1 MRQFMIKGKKSGETR
16 VLVVF
21 FMLAVALV
29 LVASFPGLASSSG
42 MQGHEGLVRGEVAA
56 VSNSHDTP
64 TITLNE
70 ANKLSPVNP
79 NSELNI
85 FLNNKTNLIMCKAE
99 KPLKDIKVGDRV
111 TVSYHELAGL
121 AVADRISRPC

>member
-29 LVASFPGLASSSG
+29 LVASFPGLASASG

>member
-1 MRQFMIKGKKSGETR
+1 MRLLMTKGKKSGEAG
-16 VLVVF
+16 VLAGF
-21 FMLAVALV
+21 LV
-29 LVASFPGLASSSG
+29 LAIALLLATSGIASARAN
-42 MQGHEGLVRGEVAA
+42 MQGHEGLVRGEVVA

-79 NSELNI
+79 NAELNI
-85 FLNNKTNLIMCKAE
+85 FLNNKTNLMMCKAE
-99 KPLKDIKVGDRV
+99 KPLKDIKVGEKV
-111 TVSYHELAGL
+111 SVSYHELAGL